1 MTRGLAM
8 IELPMLAIRMS
19 TMLRVRETQD
29 VHPILLDPYDDHASY
44 DCERISSLHDLLA
57 FI

>member
-1 MTRGLAM
+1 
-8 IELPMLAIRMS
+8 
-19 TMLRVRETQD
+19 
-29 VHPILLDPYDDHASY
+29 LLDPYDDHASY